1 MSSKSA
7 VSAPRAFFA
16 SMPVSTKSSADWN
29 LNSLLQASRRGRAWA
44 RGLVSLA
51 AALMLVGAFCVPAQ
65 AQTLAPIWTQLS
77 PGTSPQAGFQSAMT
91 YDPIHS
97 QAVLFGGVV
106 EGSYSSNTWLWNGS
120 TWTLAASS
128 GPSARSGS
136 AMAFDAISG
145 KVVLFGGVDANGN
158 AQQDTWLWNG
168 SSWSQV
174 ALSGNPANN
183 PPKRFAASMVYDAA
197 LGEIVLFGGTSA
209 NNVTDLNDTWVW
221 NGSTATWTQ
230 VNQTGP
236 SARDSFGMA
245 YDSVNQEVVLFGGY
259 TNTSYSSET
268 WTFDGTNDWVLQS
281 PANSPPGRDALVMAY
296 DPELGETV
304 MFGGINSQPQNDTW
318 EWNGT
323 TWTNVANNVPS
334 ARWNSVMTY
343 DAEQG
348 QLILF
353 SGWNAPLPDDT

>member
-16 SMPVSTKSSADWN
+16 IMPVSTKSSADWN

-128 GPSARSGS
+128 GP
-136 AMAFDAISG
+136 
-145 KVVLFGGVDANGN
+145 
-158 AQQDTWLWNG
+158 
-168 SSWSQV
+168 
-174 ALSGNPANN
+174 
-183 PPKRFAASMVYDAA
+183 
-197 LGEIVLFGGTSA
+197 
-209 NNVTDLNDTWVW
+209 
-221 NGSTATWTQ
+221 
-230 VNQTGP
+230 
-236 SARDSFGMA
+236 
-245 YDSVNQEVVLFGGY
+245 
-259 TNTSYSSET
+259 
-268 WTFDGTNDWVLQS
+268 
-281 PANSPPGRDALVMAY
+281 
-296 DPELGETV
+296 
-304 MFGGINSQPQNDTW
+304 
-318 EWNGT
+318 
-323 TWTNVANNVPS
+323 
-334 ARWNSVMTY
+334 
-343 DAEQG
+343 
-348 QLILF
+348 
-353 SGWNAPLPDDT
+353 